1 MANMIAVGIWYHLL
15 WIGGFGLA
23 LAVAEYRWPAGQ
35 QPRFAALAGNI
46 LIIVLVM
53 GILGSA
59 SMYAGSFYDWLA
71 LNGVVGMAF
80 GDWHPRTTTGLI
92 AVTIVYVFVWD
103 FFQYWFHRAEHKFAV
118 LWPVHALHHDEECL
132 NWTTSQRNTLWSA
145 LLHFFLVNVPTV
157 IVCGLDLFPI
167 AGAYLFFKIYGPF
180 NHANIRV
187 DLGFL
192 TPLISG
198 PQWHRIHHGRNEEYF
213 NKNFAAFFPVIDIV
227 FGTYRRPLPNE
238 YPATGLSDRPQ
249 ASLSLKHLL
258 QNVFGIA
265 PDRDA
270 EKAIDPGLKYAPREP
285 IAPVRCSY

>member
-1 MANMIAVGIWYHLL
+1 MAIAVGIWYHLL

-23 LAVAEYRWPAGQ
+23 LAAAEYRWPAGR

-53 GILGSA
+53 GILGPA
-59 SMYAGSFYDWLA
+59 SVYAGLVYGWLA
-71 LNGVVGMAF
+71 LNGLVGMAF

-92 AVTIVYVFVWD
+92 AVTIVYILVWD
-103 FFQYWFHRAEHKFAV
+103 FFQYWFHRAEHKFAI
-118 LWPVHALHHDEECL
+118 LWPVHALHHDEESL

-157 IVCGLDLFPI
+157 MVCGLDLLPI
-167 AGAYLFFKIYGPF
+167 AGAYLFFKTYGLF

-187 DLGFL
+187 NLGFL
-192 TPLISG
+192 TPVISG
-198 PQWHRIHHGRNEEYF
+198 PQWHRIHHGRNKEYF

-227 FGTYRRPLPNE
+227 FGTYRRPLPDE

-265 PDRDA
+265 PDRDV
-270 EKAIDPGLKYAPREP
+270 EKAVYPGLKYSHGEP
-285 IAPVRCSY
+285 ISPVRPTY